1 MQRCAALESEV
12 TMSVT
17 TENNVTETEVK
28 TQAKTNL
35 FGLDRAG
42 MADYF
47 VSIGEKPFRAQQIM
61 KWIYNEMVLDFD
73 SMTNLSKDLRAKLK
87 DIAVV
92 AAPEQITVQNSKD
105 GTRKWLLRV
114 DGNNAIE
121 TVFIPTDSRG
131 TLCVSSQVGCTLDCT
146 FCSTAQQGFNRNL
159 SAGEIVGQLWY
170 ANKTLKDEGFN
181 EQSRKKIISNVVMM
195 GMGEPLS
202 NYDNVVCAM
211 RIMLDDFGFGL
222 SKRRVTLS
230 TSGIVPR
237 IDKLREDCSVVLAVS
252 LHAPNDALRDQ
263 LVPINKRHPIAE
275 LLAACERYL
284 EVQPNNSRITWEY
297 VMIDGV
303 NDQDEHAHE
312 LAALLKHIPSKIN
325 LIPFNPFPGTEFK
338 RSKPDR
344 IERFGRILYKKGY
357 TATVRRTR
365 GDDIDAA
372 CGQLAG
378 KVMDKTKRTD
388 AGQARLAE
396 RRSARPLKPMHVAS
410 RASTRPAARP
420 DS

>member
-1 MQRCAALESEV
+1 
-12 TMSVT
+12 
-17 TENNVTETEVK
+17 
-28 TQAKTNL
+28 
-35 FGLDRAG
+35 
-42 MADYF
+42 MADFF
-47 VSIGEKPFRAQQIM
+47 VSMGEKPFRAQQMM

-73 SMTNLSKDLRAKLK
+73 AMTNISKDLRQRLK
-87 DIAVV
+87 DVAVV
-92 AAPEQITVQNSKD
+92 SAPEQITVQNSKD

-170 ANKTLKDEGFN
+170 ANKTLKDEGYN

-202 NYDNVVCAM
+202 NFDNVVCAM
-211 RIMLDDFGFGL
+211 KIMLDDFGFGL

-237 IDKLREDCSVVLAVS
+237 IDKLREECSVVLAVS
-252 LHAPNDALRDQ
+252 LHAPNDELRNK
-263 LVPINKRHPIAE
+263 LVPLNERYPIAE
-275 LLAACERYL
+275 LLAACRRYL

-297 VMIDGV
+297 VMIDGM
-303 NDQDEHAHE
+303 NDHDEHAYQ
-312 LAALLKHIPSKIN
+312 LAKLLKGIPSKIN
-325 LIPFNPFPGTEFK
+325 LIPFNPFPGTEFR

-344 IERFGRILYKKGY
+344 IERFARILYKQGY
-357 TATVRRTR
+357 TAMVRRTR
-365 GDDIDAA
+365 GEDIDAA

-378 KVMDKTKRTD
+378 KVMDKTKRTE
-388 AGQARLAE
+388 AGQTRLAE
-396 RRSARPLKPMHVAS
+396 RRKGVAAIQS
-410 RASTRPAARP
+410 IAVPGRASTRVVQ
-420 DS
+420 

>member
-1 MQRCAALESEV
+1 
-12 TMSVT
+12 
-17 TENNVTETEVK
+17 
-28 TQAKTNL
+28 
-35 FGLDRAG
+35 
-42 MADYF
+42 MADFF
-47 VSIGEKPFRAQQIM
+47 VSMGEKPFRAQQIM
-61 KWIYNEMVLDFD
+61 KWIYTEMVLDFD
-73 SMTNLSKDLRAKLK
+73 AMTNLSKDLRERLK
-87 DIAVV
+87 RVAVV
-92 AAPEQITVQNSKD
+92 SAPEQITVQNSKD

-170 ANKTLKDEGFN
+170 ANKTLKDEGYN

-202 NYDNVVCAM
+202 NFDNVVCAM
-211 RIMLDDFGFGL
+211 KIMLDDFGFGL

-237 IDKLREDCSVVLAVS
+237 IDKLREECSVVLAVS
-252 LHAPNDALRDQ
+252 LHAPNDPLRDQ
-263 LVPINKRHPIAE
+263 LVPLNKRYPIAE
-275 LLAACERYL
+275 LLDACRRYL

-297 VMIDGV
+297 VMIDGM
-303 NDQDEHAHE
+303 NDQDEHAYQ
-312 LAALLKHIPSKIN
+312 LAKLLKGIPSKIN
-325 LIPFNPFPGTEFK
+325 LIPFNPFPGTDYK

-344 IERFGRILYKKGY
+344 IERFARILYKQGY

-378 KVMDKTKRTD
+378 KVMDKTKRTE
-388 AGQARLAE
+388 AGQSLLAK
-396 RRSARPLKPMHVAS
+396 RRKSAAQLQPIAVPAK
-410 RASTRPAARP
+410 ASTRAVQ
-420 DS
+420 S

>member
-1 MQRCAALESEV
+1 
-12 TMSVT
+12 
-17 TENNVTETEVK
+17 
-28 TQAKTNL
+28 
-35 FGLDRAG
+35 
-42 MADYF
+42 MADFF
-47 VSIGEKPFRAQQIM
+47 VSMGEKPFRAQQIM
-61 KWIYNEMVLDFD
+61 KWIYTEMVLDFD
-73 SMTNLSKDLRAKLK
+73 AMTNLSKDLRERLK
-87 DIAVV
+87 RVAVV
-92 AAPEQITVQNSKD
+92 SAPEQITVQNSKD

-170 ANKTLKDEGFN
+170 ANKTLKDEGYN

-202 NYDNVVCAM
+202 NFDNVVCAM
-211 RIMLDDFGFGL
+211 KIMLDDFGFGL

-237 IDKLREDCSVVLAVS
+237 IDKLREECSVVLAVS
-252 LHAPNDALRDQ
+252 LHAPNDPLRDQ
-263 LVPINKRHPIAE
+263 LVPLNKRYPIAE
-275 LLAACERYL
+275 LLDACRRYL

-297 VMIDGV
+297 VMIDGM
-303 NDQDEHAHE
+303 NDQDEHAYQ
-312 LAALLKHIPSKIN
+312 LAKLLKGIPSKIN
-325 LIPFNPFPGTEFK
+325 LIPFNPFPGTDYK

-344 IERFGRILYKKGY
+344 IERFARILYKQGY

-378 KVMDKTKRTD
+378 KVMDKTKRTE
-388 AGQARLAE
+388 AGQNLLAK
-396 RRSARPLKPMHVAS
+396 RRNSAAQLQPIAVPAK
-410 RASTRPAARP
+410 ASTRAVQ
-420 DS
+420 S

>member
-1 MQRCAALESEV
+1 
-12 TMSVT
+12 MSATDT
-17 TENNVTETEVK
+17 TA
-28 TQAKTNL
+28 TQKTNL

-42 MADYF
+42 MADFF
-47 VSIGEKPFRAQQIM
+47 VSMGEKPFRAQQMM
-61 KWIYNEMVLDFD
+61 KWIYTEMVLDFD
-73 SMTNLSKDLRAKLK
+73 AMTNLSKVLRNRLK
-87 DIAVV
+87 EVAVIS
-92 AAPEQITVQNSKD
+92 APEQITVQNSKD

-121 TVFIPTDSRG
+121 TVFIPTDNRG

-159 SAGEIVGQLWY
+159 SAGEIIGQLWY

-181 EQSRKKIISNVVMM
+181 EQSRKRIISNVVMM

-202 NYDNVVCAM
+202 NYDNVVTAM

-252 LHAPNDALRDQ
+252 LHAPNDELRNQ
-263 LVPINKRHPIAE
+263 LVPLNKRYPIKE

-297 VMIDGV
+297 VMIDGM
-303 NDQDEHAHE
+303 NDQDEHAYQ
-312 LAALLKHIPSKIN
+312 LAKLLKHIPSKIN
-325 LIPFNPFPGTEFK
+325 LIPFNPFPGTDFT
-338 RSKPDR
+338 RSKADR
-344 IERFGRILYKKGY
+344 IERFGRILYKQGF

-378 KVMDKTKRTD
+378 KVMDKTKRTE
-388 AGQARLAE
+388 AGLARLVD
-396 RRSARPLKPMHVAS
+396 RRASMPLKAS
-410 RASTRPAARP
+410 SGVDA
-420 DS
+420 